1 MPRFFAFVDDLRAF
15 VNRRSPAFPLLTR
28 ADFLVFLFRSPFF
41 REVIIRQREKNAL
54 VYVLVYCGAA
64 KRYPEMCKFFPMKE
78 RADRRRGII
87 VVYYFI
93 FDERGNGVEDG
104 SEKVSGFMMP
114 VLVVVIAIYSLTLKT
129 REQTA

>member
-1 MPRFFAFVDDLRAF
+1 M
-15 VNRRSPAFPLLTR
+15 
-28 ADFLVFLFRSPFF
+28 
-41 REVIIRQREKNAL
+41 Q
-54 VYVLVYCGAA
+54 
-64 KRYPEMCKFFPMKE
+64 E

-104 SEKVSGFMMP
+104 IEKGSGSMMP

-129 REQTA
+129 R

>member
-1 MPRFFAFVDDLRAF
+1 
-15 VNRRSPAFPLLTR
+15 
-28 ADFLVFLFRSPFF
+28 
-41 REVIIRQREKNAL
+41 
-54 VYVLVYCGAA
+54 
-64 KRYPEMCKFFPMKE
+64 MCKFFPMQE

-129 REQTA
+129 REPTA

>member
-28 ADFLVFLFRSPFF
+28 ADFLVFLFPFTLF
-41 REVIIRQREKNAL
+41 REVGVGQFQKYAL
-54 VYVLVYCGAA
+54 VNVLVKRGAA
-64 KRYPEMCKFFPMKE
+64 ERHTEMRKFFPMQK

-93 FDERGNGVEDG
+93 FDERGDG
-104 SEKVSGFMMP
+104 MILADFQRRA
-114 VLVVVIAIYSLTLKT
+114 LC
-129 REQTA
+129 